1 MCVLIHFR
9 QFQKIH
15 KNDEETRWCKIHVG
29 ILANHCRA
37 SGYQDA
43 SRCGATTGAGWL
55 CWGRSTG
62 TEARASTS
70 QAALAGPVGSYVQ
83 PLVATRLAEERK
95 FSDYVGDPEAQ
106 EIIPF
111 ALEVT
116 GRYGRCAAE
125 YLGRLSY
132 SQRVTEYSMRGF
144 YRDVSHILAFH
155 FGRAFVM
162 ARQRVHIDPGPN

>member
-1 MCVLIHFR
+1 MEPR
-9 QFQKIH
+9 
-15 KNDEETRWCKIHVG
+15 NDGGPRRPDIKVERNGVTSFLDVVI
-29 ILANHCRA
+29 
-37 SGYQDA
+37 
-43 SRCGATTGAGWL
+43 ATP
-55 CWGRSTG
+55 
-62 TEARASTS
+62 TS

-132 SQRVTEYSMRGF
+132 SQRVTEYLSLI
-144 YRDVSHILAFH
+144 HI
-155 FGRAFVM
+155 
-162 ARQRVHIDPGPN
+162 